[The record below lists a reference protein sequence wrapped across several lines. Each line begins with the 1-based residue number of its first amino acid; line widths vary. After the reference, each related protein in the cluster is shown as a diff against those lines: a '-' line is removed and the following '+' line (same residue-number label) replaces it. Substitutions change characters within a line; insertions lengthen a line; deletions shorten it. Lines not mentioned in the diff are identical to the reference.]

1 MAADRVSG
9 VGAAALGRIDRRATR
24 RLHSHQKANDFAV
37 PENPLPRPVP
47 GRFLDRKVVL
57 SGGGRGIGEATARRF
72 AAEGAEVL
80 LVARSIAEIEAVAA
94 SIVESGGQ
102 AWSHA
107 GDVSVPGQV
116 DAVVAAAQAR
126 WGSID
131 VLVNCA
137 GIDHDCAFLDF
148 PDAEWERVIGV
159 NLTGAFTMAQRVARL
174 MAESGGG
181 SVVHVSSIDAYGADG
196 NQVAYNASKA
206 GMLGL
211 SRTMAMELAA
221 HGIRSNVVAP
231 GYTATPLTRQ
241 YVGEAMFAHMM
252 GGFDRIPQRRMA
264 TPEEIAAAIV
274 FLASDDAAAITGSEL
289 VVDGGTTA
297 NLYIVETLRT
307 SE

>member
-1 MAADRVSG
+1 M
-9 VGAAALGRIDRRATR
+9 L
-24 RLHSHQKANDFAV
+24 K
-37 PENPLPRPVP
+37 NPPLRPVP
-47 GRFLDRKVVL
+47 GRFFDRKVAV

-80 LVARSIAEIEAVAA
+80 LVARSIAEIKAVAA

-102 AWSHA
+102 AWAHA
-107 GDVSVPGQV
+107 ADVSVPAQV

-137 GIDHDCAFLDF
+137 GIDYNCPFLEF
-148 PDAEWERVIGV
+148 PDEQWTRVLGV
-159 NLTGAFTMAQRVARL
+159 NLTGAFMMAQRVARL

-181 SVVHVSSIDAYGADG
+181 SIVHISSIDAYGADG

-211 SRTMAMELAA
+211 NRTMAMELAR

-241 YVGEAMFAHMM
+241 YVGEEMYAQMM
-252 GGFDRIPQRRMA
+252 GDFDRIPQRRMA
-264 TPEEIAAAIV
+264 TPEEIAAAIT

-289 VVDGGTTA
+289 VVDGGTIA
-297 NLYIVETLRT
+297 NLFIVETLPPG
-307 SE
+307 E